1 MKFIKDTKEQFEKF
15 EKDLIY
21 IEKWLE
27 KFIKYKLYIEKLY
40 NDILKR
46 REYEY
51 FFDSVLESQKRI
63 DEINKTKELI
73 KYLKEQNYDKVC
85 SHYKLFW
92 EKEIITY
99 GYEDQRVI
107 DDNEKKCLEILEKW
121 KHDDFSNIND
131 NIFIC
136 DQINDILKKNEDNI
150 GNRINALA
158 LMDKIK
164 DIEENIVLIG
174 ANGSGKSTYSR
185 ALSEIIS
192 DNISLT
198 VLASQHFLGYEVRGT
213 WTDEDKLS
221 DLHDWQKSSKRYL
234 DDSYSEDLPRLVSVL
249 VEGHIQCAMNYYAEG
264 GQKIESDLSKVL
276 KLWHEFFPY
285 ITLKMKKY
293 RLFPVD
299 ENGEEYDFND
309 LSDGERT
316 VFYYIEHVLTSRENA
331 YIIVDEPENH
341 MNSGLSRRLWN
352 RLEEIRDDCKFIYIT
367 HDLEFATTR
376 LQSVI
381 LWNKK
386 FVSPTEWEVTLLK
399 QFEELPQQLIMEILG
414 SKEKIILCEG
424 KTNSYDKKL
433 YSILFPGYQV
443 LGVGGHA
450 NVIKYVSAYNQ
461 VARFNYDVQ
470 GIVDKDWH
478 NQDWIDYITK
488 KNVWVLPVN
497 EVENILCDEVII
509 KRIIAEF
516 DFDESIFDAFMD
528 DFWILFEN
536 RIDEQAK
543 NYTIFQ
549 INSMMK
555 NILVDSKASF
565 NEISEEIG
573 KIIGKDS
580 LEKINKDRIEQLT
593 NILED
598 KNYENALKEI
608 NFKQNLLKMVSNK
621 LGFGNYRYP
630 DIVLTIIR
638 KDIKLQEYIKEKY
651 FKEFI

>member
-1 MKFIKDTKEQFEKF
+1 
-15 EKDLIY
+15 
-21 IEKWLE
+21 
-27 KFIKYKLYIEKLY
+27 
-40 NDILKR
+40 
-46 REYEY
+46 
-51 FFDSVLESQKRI
+51 
-63 DEINKTKELI
+63 
-73 KYLKEQNYDKVC
+73 
-85 SHYKLFW
+85 
-92 EKEIITY
+92 
-99 GYEDQRVI
+99 
-107 DDNEKKCLEILEKW
+107 
-121 KHDDFSNIND
+121 
-131 NIFIC
+131 
-136 DQINDILKKNEDNI
+136 
-150 GNRINALA
+150 
-158 LMDKIK
+158 
-164 DIEENIVLIG
+164 
-174 ANGSGKSTYSR
+174 
-185 ALSEIIS
+185 
-192 DNISLT
+192 
-198 VLASQHFLGYEVRGT
+198 
-213 WTDEDKLS
+213 
-221 DLHDWQKSSKRYL
+221 
-234 DDSYSEDLPRLVSVL
+234 
-249 VEGHIQCAMNYYAEG
+249 MNYYAEG

-316 VFYYIEHVLTSRENA
+316 VFYYIGHVLTSRENA

-621 LGFGNYRYP
+621 LGFGN
-630 DIVLTIIR
+630 
-638 KDIKLQEYIKEKY
+638 
-651 FKEFI
+651 